1 MRHQLLNLLSLV
13 SSALAIP
20 LYNASHSP
28 ILKAALVRAPPALWS
43 EPILSR
49 DYHGVDINAT
59 TALGVEYIE
68 RAASEGANLIAFPEL
83 WFPGYPRG
91 NNATWLEKWGPQYVS
106 NSLTL
111 NDSNWNALVSAA
123 RKNAIYVALSFS
135 ELQNNHIFIAQALL
149 DPNGEILIHRHKL
162 RPSGGER
169 LIWSDG
175 TMNELIVVDTP
186 FGRIGQLSCWE
197 HFHPSMTFPMQAQK
211 EAIHIGAWPYMP
223 DFGVRGAEAW
233 ERAEVNMAAASV
245 YATNSGAYVLAPSV
259 GRAAVFGPDGLE
271 VSHVGEGVSGK
282 KEPFLLV
289 GIDTTGVVGGVPFD
303 VEGEQSW
310 GVLEEIR
317 DGWPGDVPKV
327 KGVFTER
334 VLNDVRSF

>member
-1 MRHQLLNLLSLV
+1 MRLQLVSLFSLV

-28 ILKAALVRAPPALWS
+28 ILNAALVRAPPALWS

-59 TALGVEYIE
+59 TALGIEYIK
-68 RAASEGANLIAFPEL
+68 RAASEGANLVAFPEL

-91 NNATWLEKWGPQYVS
+91 NNATWIKKWGPHYVS
-106 NSLTL
+106 NSITL
-111 NDSNWNALVSAA
+111 GDTNWNALVSAA
-123 RKNAIYVALSFS
+123 RQNSVYIALAFS

-149 DPNGEILIHRHKL
+149 SPEGEILIHRHKL

-169 LIWSDG
+169 SIWSDG
-175 TMNELIVVDTP
+175 TMDELVVVDTLY
-186 FGRIGQLSCWE
+186 GRVGQLSCWE

-223 DFGVRGAEAW
+223 DFGASGAEAW
-233 ERAEVNMAAASV
+233 ERAEVNMAAAST
-245 YATNSGAYVLAPSV
+245 YATNSGAYVLAPVV
-259 GRAAVFGPDGLE
+259 GRAAAFGPDGLE
-271 VSHVGEGVSGK
+271 IAHVGAGVSY
-282 KEPFLLV
+282 EEHPYLLV
-289 GIDTTGVVGGVPFD
+289 SINTTGFADRLPFD

-317 DGWPGDVPKV
+317 DGWPTDVPKV
-327 KGVFTER
+327 KGTFTER